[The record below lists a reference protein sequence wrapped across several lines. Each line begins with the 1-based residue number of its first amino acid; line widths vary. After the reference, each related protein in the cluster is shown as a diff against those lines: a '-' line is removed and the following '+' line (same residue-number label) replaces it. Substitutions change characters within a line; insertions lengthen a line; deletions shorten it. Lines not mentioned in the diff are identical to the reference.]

1 MVFPGAPMRRT
12 PWRWAL
18 EMTLPALQLDF
29 KQSPRHWPWLGL
41 LLLIAGVM
49 WVAYAMN
56 EARVLSGQID
66 LAEAR
71 LAVLA
76 KRGRIQPAPP
86 IDAQVLQQEVRQA
99 NDILQQL
106 TLPWN
111 ALFQVLESTSE
122 KQIAL
127 LTVQPDAR
135 KHSLRLSG
143 EAKNFDALLAYIAR
157 LEQSRVLSHVYLTS
171 HEVRTQDAEQPVRF
185 ALVANWTVQ
194 P

>member
-1 MVFPGAPMRRT
+1 MVFLGT
-12 PWRWAL
+12 PTHRMLWHWAL

-29 KQSPRHWPWLGL
+29 KHSSRPWSWLGL
-41 LLLIAGVM
+41 LLLISGAM

-66 LAEAR
+66 VAEAR
-71 LAVLA
+71 LDVLA
-76 KRGRIQPAPP
+76 KRGKIQPAQP

-127 LTVQPDAR
+127 LAVQPDAA
-135 KHSLRLSG
+135 KHLVRLSG

-157 LEQSRVLSHVYLTS
+157 LEQSRVLNHVYLSS